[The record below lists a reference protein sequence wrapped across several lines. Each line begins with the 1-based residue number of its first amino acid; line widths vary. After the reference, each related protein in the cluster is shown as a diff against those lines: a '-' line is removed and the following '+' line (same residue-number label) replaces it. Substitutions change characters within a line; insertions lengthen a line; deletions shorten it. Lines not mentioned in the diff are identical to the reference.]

1 MNGHRA
7 RVARVNRFLPSDR
20 LALDAAFTTLEAELA
35 KVDRASIT
43 DDDRTEL
50 AAFLA
55 SLDRQHPTPYSTGR
69 RPGVR

>member
-1 MNGHRA
+1 M
-7 RVARVNRFLPSDR
+7 NRFLPTDPR
-20 LALDAAFTTLEAELA
+20 AIDAAFATLEAELA

-43 DDDRTEL
+43 DDDRAEV

-55 SLDRQHPTPYSTGR
+55 SLDQQHPTPRSTGR